1 MRSRPTEGALEP
13 VLTSAVAADE
23 FLHLILAEPDEA
35 LDLPRALF
43 ERLRPG
49 CRLRNLAGNLAGAS

>member
-1 MRSRPTEGALEP
+1 MEP